1 MRSGLAL
8 VRYDAKRMW
17 VNDQWLSADQRA
29 TLEREV
35 VGLHSLH
42 ALLQWAFSQSPPCDI
57 AEVVV
62 QDEFSHD
69 VVLPWHDVYLVFDTT

>member
-1 MRSGLAL
+1 
-8 VRYDAKRMW
+8 MW
-17 VNDQWLSADQRA
+17 VNDHHLGAADHA

-42 ALLQWAFSQSPPCDI
+42 VLLQWAFSQRPPCDI

-69 VVLPWHDVYLVFDTT
+69 VVLPWRDVYLVFDTT